1 MSSTVIS
8 KSKIGYMYKNFLRF
22 SAYLCCTKCR
32 YSTCCTKAISLHVAL
47 FHSEK
52 TKTPTYDLGAPVY
65 LGKDVFCCCGF
76 KTDSGNKMAKHLAT
90 SGCSTAYPDAETA
103 KRAVRGWTGGGQP
116 APIAPPAV
124 PAADNGSDEITSY
137 DPNEE
142 MAKAYLKDKGGAERS
157 EVPAG
162 PLTFL
167 GLQQK
172 KDEGDVDDVS
182 KGAESGISKDG
193 NPTDREKLGLVGS
206 VLGENGC
213 EGNKNGEGASAAVE
227 DQHAA
232 DDAPSEAGVKESEEV
247 SRSES
252 GTTVAAMDAS
262 DTAAGESVEHEVGPA
277 ASCPTELLPQGDPVD
292 KAEAHPVS
300 SQDSA
305 QVAENSAQNTA
316 PSGEATNTA
325 AAVEAMETDQAE

>member
-1 MSSTVIS
+1 
-8 KSKIGYMYKNFLRF
+8 MYKDCLHF

-103 KRAVRGWTGGGQP
+103 KRAVRGWTGSGQP
-116 APIAPPAV
+116 ATLAPSAV
-124 PAADNGSDEITSY
+124 PPADNGDEITSY

-172 KDEGDVDDVS
+172 KDGGEEDDVS
-182 KGAESGISKDG
+182 KGSESGHSKDG
-193 NPTDREKLGLVGS
+193 NPTVGEKLGLVGS

-232 DDAPSEAGVKESEEV
+232 NDAPSEAGVKESEEA

-252 GTTVAAMDAS
+252 ATMVAAMDAS
-262 DTAAGESVEHEVGPA
+262 DTAARESVEQELGPA
-277 ASCPTELLPQGDPVD
+277 ASCPTDMLPHGDSVD

-300 SQDSA
+300 SRDAA
-305 QVAENSAQNTA
+305 QVAENSAENAA

-325 AAVEAMETDQAE
+325 AAVEDDASVSLATEAMETDHAE

>member
-1 MSSTVIS
+1 
-8 KSKIGYMYKNFLRF
+8 MYKNFFHF

-103 KRAVRGWTGGGQP
+103 KRAVRGWTGGKP
-116 APIAPPAV
+116 AIAPPAV
-124 PAADNGSDEITSY
+124 PVDNGDEITSY

-157 EVPAG
+157 EEPAG

-172 KDEGDVDDVS
+172 KNEGEVDDAS
-182 KGAESGISKDG
+182 KGAESGNSKDG
-193 NPTDREKLGLVGS
+193 NPTDGEKLGLVGS

-232 DDAPSEAGVKESEEV
+232 DDAPSEAGVKESEEA

-252 GTTVAAMDAS
+252 ATTVAAMDAS
-262 DTAAGESVEHEVGPA
+262 DTAARESVEQEVGPA
-277 ASCPTELLPQGDPVD
+277 ASCPTEMLPQGDSVN

-300 SQDSA
+300 SRDSA
-305 QVAENSAQNTA
+305 QVAKNSAENA
-316 PSGEATNTA
+316 VPSGEATNTA
-325 AAVEAMETDQAE
+325 AAVEGDASVGLATEAMETDHAE